1 MTESSEVLDGRPD
14 PEPRPSP
21 ANRSDPRSGVDR
33 SEPGDRSERHD
44 RTEGQG
50 WLANAGSLVAGRLV
64 VAVLGW
70 AGTIVVARS
79 LDAEEFGRFTFVFG
93 LLGMLTIITDLG
105 LGRVALGGVMPGSD
119 DPARYAGSYV
129 VLRSLLGLI
138 GYGVAVGFTAVAGY
152 PSEIVTA
159 TAIGGA
165 VVIIA
170 TASHAYEIVLQARLR
185 LGVVAVAAIAGRVAQ
200 LGLIAAAVSVDGGLF
215 LLLVPA
221 IVAELVIAAV
231 KIPRALR
238 LQPVRYSIRPEL
250 WWQLLREAVPLS
262 VGAALATLAFRVDA
276 IMLSKLADF
285 TAVAVYGVAFKFV
298 DLLHF
303 ISLSVSAPLL
313 TVLVAAWPSRPED
326 FRRAIAQVS
335 GLLALLAG
343 GLVVGFALF
352 AAEAIELLYG
362 ARYLTADGSGA
373 LVLQL
378 LLVGEIVAL
387 ASMVAL
393 TALTAA
399 GRHGPYPWIALA
411 GLTVNVGLNL
421 VAIPRWGIEGAAAT
435 TVVTEVVIVVG
446 MGILMRRLPGL
457 GSAGLGP
464 LVRVAIATSV
474 GVGVGL
480 IVDGVL
486 PWLAAAAVAL
496 VAYAGSALALGV
508 VAAVRP
514 GRRLDGGP
522 ALRAGVAEQPGDR
535 STASQGGGEGRPVVF
550 IGHSRSGSGAE
561 LVAIRYADALLADG
575 RPVQVIC
582 PDGFLAERMG
592 RLGATV
598 VSIPDL
604 QLPSGPRALALSTMA
619 IRWARAAWVIRRR
632 TGRRERL
639 VVNGLLALPAVALAG
654 RSGTA
659 RWLVHDV
666 VVRSDLRLVARLS
679 TRRLAGAV
687 AVSDAAAAFPL
698 MLGLATTVVRNG
710 TAWPVAPAEPA
721 TDARPVI
728 GINAKVTPWK
738 GHHVLLDAMAALP
751 DADLEV
757 LGSSFPKD
765 APYLA
770 ALEARAAEP
779 DLAGRVRFLGHR
791 DDPAAAMRSWSIAV
805 SASID
810 PEAGPLAVLEAM
822 SLGIP
827 VVATNHGGAVE
838 VLGSAG
844 LLVEPGEVAPMADAL
859 GRLLA
864 DGDLRSRCS
873 VAGRTAVE
881 AGLTEQ
887 ASNER
892 FLALLDQ
899 PLGEP
904 LDPPIGG

>member
-1 MTESSEVLDGRPD
+1 VTEPRDVLDRP
-14 PEPRPSP
+14 
-21 ANRSDPRSGVDR
+21 A
-33 SEPGDRSERHD
+33 D
-44 RTEGQG
+44 RTGERPADHG

-70 AGTIVVARS
+70 IGTIVVARN
-79 LDAEEFGRFTFVFG
+79 LDTEEFGRFTFVFG

-105 LGRVALGGVMPGSD
+105 LGRVALGGVMPGSA
-119 DPARYAGSYV
+119 DPERYAGSYV
-129 VLRSLLGLI
+129 VLRCLLGLI

-152 PSEIVTA
+152 PGEIVTA

-165 VVIIA
+165 VVVIA

-185 LGVVAVAAIAGRVAQ
+185 LGVVAVAAVAGRVAQ
-200 LGLIAAAVSVDGGLF
+200 LGLVAAAVSVDGGLF

-238 LQPVRYSIRPEL
+238 LQPFSYSIRPAL

-303 ISLSVSAPLL
+303 ISLSVSVPLL
-313 TVLVAAWPSRPED
+313 TVLVAAWPSRPDD
-326 FRRAIAQVS
+326 FRRAIAQVA

-343 GLVVGFALF
+343 ALVVGFSLF

-362 ARYLTADGSGA
+362 AQYLTADGSGA
-373 LVLQL
+373 RVLQL
-378 LLVGEIVAL
+378 LLVGEIIAL

-421 VAIPRWGIEGAAAT
+421 VAIPRWGIEGAAVT

-464 LVRVAIATSV
+464 LVRVVIATAV

-480 IVDGVL
+480 LASGVL
-486 PWLAAAAVAL
+486 PWLVAAVIAL
-496 VAYAGSALALGV
+496 AAYAGSAVSLGM
-508 VAAVRP
+508 AGAVRP
-514 GRRLDGGP
+514 SASDGRGVLSFGAIRRP
-522 ALRAGVAEQPGDR
+522 EAGT
-535 STASQGGGEGRPVVF
+535 STDEDAGNSRPVVF

-561 LVAIRYADALLADG
+561 LVAIRYADALLRDG

-598 VSIPDL
+598 VPIPDL
-604 QLPSGPRALALSTMA
+604 QLPSGPRVLALPAMA
-619 IRWARAAWVIRRR
+619 IRWTRAAWIIRRR
-632 TGRRERL
+632 TGRRDRL

-654 RSGTA
+654 RSATA

-679 TRRLAGAV
+679 TRRLAGAA

-698 MLGLATTVVRNG
+698 TLGLTTTVIRNG
-710 TAWPVAPAEPA
+710 TAWPVAPAAPA
-721 TDARPVI
+721 PGARPVV
-728 GINAKVTPWK
+728 GINAKVTRWK
-738 GHHVLLDAMAALP
+738 GHHVLLDAMAAIP

-757 LGSSFPKD
+757 LGSGFPKD

-770 ALEARAAEP
+770 ELEARAAEP

-791 DDPAAAMRSWSIAV
+791 DDPAAAMRSWSVAV
-805 SASID
+805 SASVD

-844 LLVEPGEVAPMADAL
+844 LLVEPGAAGEMTDAL

-864 DGDLRSRCS
+864 DADLRARCS

-899 PLGEP
+899 PTGSEA
-904 LDPPIGG
+904 GR